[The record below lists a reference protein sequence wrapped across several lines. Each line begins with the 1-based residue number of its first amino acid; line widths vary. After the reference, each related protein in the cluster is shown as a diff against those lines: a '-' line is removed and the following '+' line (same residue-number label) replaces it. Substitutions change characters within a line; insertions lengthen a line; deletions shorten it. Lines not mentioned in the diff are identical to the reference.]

1 MNEAIPTRAQRALLQ
16 STIASDP
23 NDWGVARFS
32 LLAEQIRQA
41 GVARHPGFALTVQDY
56 PSAAEAREQLHSQLR
71 EGYYGQVWL
80 MAPDLD
86 NGPEPAF
93 FAALEAAVA
102 TGTQLVIARDHT
114 DLGSSLLALGGC
126 LAPVTETQTFKRTW
140 PGLPSDNEYVNA
152 SCPSIDTPCVVT
164 GQNGGVQ
171 LCRQRSAHPLLA
183 FETLIPGHVVL
194 PAHPHEGVIRPTTAS
209 QQVLLSS
216 YSLTSGREQITAIL
230 DEAPGRGAVLHHST
244 FHHFADFNLE
254 PGRGAPDFVIDPPSR
269 QIDDAPELLRDQQA
283 YVASVVTYAIER
295 LS

>member
-1 MNEAIPTRAQRALLQ
+1 MSSLTQAAKCRALLQ
-16 STIASDP
+16 STIANDP
-23 NDWGVARFS
+23 GDWCIGRFS
-32 LLAEQIRQA
+32 LLAAQIRQA
-41 GVARHPGFALTVQDY
+41 GEARDPAFALTVQDY
-56 PSAAEAREQLHSQLR
+56 PAAGDAREQLHQQLR
-71 EGYYGQVWL
+71 QGHYGQVWL

-102 TGTQLVIARDHT
+102 AGTQLVIARDHT

-140 PGLPSDNEYVNA
+140 PGFPCDNEYVNA
-152 SCPSIDTPCVVT
+152 RCPAIDTPCVVT

-171 LCRQRSAHPLLA
+171 ICRKRSEHALLGFA
-183 FETLIPGHVVL
+183 TMIPGHVVL

-216 YSLTSGREQITAIL
+216 YSITSGREQITAIL

-244 FHHFADFNLE
+244 FHHFADFNLQVE
-254 PGRGAPDFVIDPPSR
+254 RGAPDFVLDPPSH
-269 QIDDAPELLRDQQA
+269 QIDASPELLNDQRA
-283 YVASVVTYAIER
+283 YVAAVVAYGMGA
-295 LS
+295 